1 MLKSLVK
8 VLRNFIRERAFEVE
22 GEILARDP
30 EFGEVDAKIKEVLE
44 RIRSKLPEEEQGL
57 VMELD
62 EDYHQAAVVMNLV
75 MYRSGLMDGMRLRRV
90 LRGVGSK

>member
-1 MLKSLVK
+1 MLKSLVE

-30 EFGEVDAKIKEVLE
+30 EFGEVDAKIKGVLE
-44 RIRSKLPEEEQGL
+44 RIRAKLPDEEQGL

-62 EDYHQAAVVMNLV
+62 ENYHQAAVVMNLV
-75 MYRSGLMDGMRLRRV
+75 MYRSGLVDGMRLKRV
-90 LRGVGSK
+90 LKKID